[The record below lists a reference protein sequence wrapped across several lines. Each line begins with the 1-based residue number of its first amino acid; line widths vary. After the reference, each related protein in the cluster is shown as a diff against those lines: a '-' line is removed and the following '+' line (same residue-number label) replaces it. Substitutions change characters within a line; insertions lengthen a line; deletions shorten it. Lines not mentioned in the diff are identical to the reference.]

1 MGEPEFR
8 RIFRRAALATLM
20 AFAGASG
27 LRVAT
32 AQGAPDPGV
41 KQPVTDDDDDAD
53 WGWIGLLG
61 LAGLLG
67 PRRRDTDRHL
77 DPTRRP

>member
-1 MGEPEFR
+1 
-8 RIFRRAALATLM
+8 
-20 AFAGASG
+20 
-27 LRVAT
+27 VAT